1 MNPSQTWL
9 KRLNCAID
17 GILLA
22 TRTQKS
28 LRFHFLA
35 AFAVLLITLFLNLP
49 RADLLIL
56 IFTII
61 LVIWAE
67 LFNTALEFVV
77 DLVADRYHPL
87 ARAAKDVAAGGV
99 LIVSFGAIMIAYFT
113 LFETLHPSLRRFIL
127 FLKHPPQHLAFASLA
142 LVIIA
147 VVVLKAFWG
156 KGTPLRGGMPSG
168 HAALAF
174 ALSTI
179 LTYITESPLVMALAF
194 ILATLVSQSRL
205 IHGIHTRLEVLLGA
219 LLGMLMVIAIFQVF
233 G

>member
-1 MNPSQTWL
+1 MNPPKGWL
-9 KRLNCAID
+9 ERLNCAID

-35 AFAVLLITLFLNLP
+35 AFCVLLLTLLVKLP
-49 RADLLIL
+49 RTDLLIL

-67 LFNTALEFVV
+67 LFNTALELVV
-77 DLVADRYHPL
+77 DLLADRYHPL
-87 ARAAKDVAAGGV
+87 AKSAKDVAAGGV
-99 LIVSFGAIMIAYFT
+99 LIVSFGAAVIAYFT
-113 LFETLHPSLRRFIL
+113 LFAPLNPSLRLVLL
-127 FLKHPPQHLAFASLA
+127 FLKHPPQHLAFVSLA
-142 LVIIA
+142 LVIVMVI
-147 VVVLKAFWG
+147 VLKALWG

-168 HAALAF
+168 HAAVGF

-179 LTYITESPLVMALAF
+179 LTFVTESPLVMVLAF
-194 ILATLVSQSRL
+194 VLASLVSQSRL
-205 IHGIHTRLEVLLGA
+205 IHGIHTRLEVLSGA
-219 LLGMLMVIAIFQVF
+219 LLGILVVVAIFQIF

>member
-1 MNPSQTWL
+1 MNSLKAWL
-9 KRLNCAID
+9 ERLNCAIE

-22 TRTQKS
+22 ARTQRS
-28 LRFHFLA
+28 LRFHFLVA
-35 AFAVLLITLFLNLP
+35 LGVLLITLFVKLP

-77 DLVADRYHPL
+77 NLLADRYHPL
-87 ARAAKDVAAGGV
+87 ARSAKDVAAGGV
-99 LIVSFGAIMIAYFT
+99 LIVSFGALVIAYFT
-113 LFETLHPSLRRFIL
+113 LFAALKPSLKRFIL
-127 FLKHPPQHLAFASLA
+127 LLKHPPQHLAFVSLA
-142 LVIIA
+142 LVILA
-147 VVVLKAFWG
+147 VIVLKTYFG
-156 KGTPLRGGMPSG
+156 QGTPLRGGMPSG

-179 LTYITESPLVMALAF
+179 LAFITESPLVMVLAF
-194 ILATLVSQSRL
+194 LLALLVSQSRL
-205 IHGIHTRLEVLLGA
+205 IHGIHSRLEVLLGA
-219 LLGMLMVIAIFQVF
+219 LLGILIVIAIFGIF

>member
-1 MNPSQTWL
+1 MNPSQSWL
-9 KRLNCAID
+9 KRLNCAIE

-35 AFAVLLITLFLNLP
+35 AFVILLITLFLKLP
-49 RADLLIL
+49 RTDLLIL

-77 DLVADRYHPL
+77 DLLADRYHPL
-87 ARAAKDVAAGGV
+87 AQAAKDVAAGGV
-99 LIVSFGAIMIAYFT
+99 LIVSFGAVVIAYFT
-113 LFETLHPSLRRFIL
+113 LFEGFNPFLTHFIL
-127 FLKHPPQHLAFASLA
+127 FLKHPPQHLAFISLA
-142 LVIIA
+142 LVIIT
-147 VVVLKAFWG
+147 VIVLKTLFA

-168 HAALAF
+168 HAAFAF

-179 LTYITESPLVMALAF
+179 LTYITESPLVMVLVFTLAF
-194 ILATLVSQSRL
+194 LVSQSRL
-205 IHGIHTRLEVLLGA
+205 IHGIHTHLEVVLGA
-219 LLGMLMVIAIFQVF
+219 LLGILMVIAVFQFF